1 MVDNLQ
7 WSVKTLELVMLINTV
22 WGGAHRQG
30 NKVTNHTEVRS
41 MLQMCWAFGF
51 HPHDFSEV
59 LLYLK
64 EMNKTHCQ

>member
-1 MVDNLQ
+1 
-7 WSVKTLELVMLINTV
+7 MLINTV

-41 MLQMCWAFGF
+41 MLQMCWAFRF